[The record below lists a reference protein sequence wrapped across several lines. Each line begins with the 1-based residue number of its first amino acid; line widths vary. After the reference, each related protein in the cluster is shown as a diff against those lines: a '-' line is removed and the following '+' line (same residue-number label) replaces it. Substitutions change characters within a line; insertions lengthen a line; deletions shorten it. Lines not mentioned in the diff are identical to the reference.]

1 MVEIDTAVAARF
13 LTALTGD
20 SDFTFQTFCESGSS
34 GKALNRILHG
44 ALARHAVTLESLNL
58 KGAGAFVMVCRG
70 DLMGRKS
77 GNVIGAR
84 ALFVDLDGAPLEPV
98 MDSRLPPRIVVESS
112 PGKWHCY
119 WPVVDMPLARFT
131 EAQKALAIRFQG
143 DLKVCDLPRV
153 MRLPGFL
160 HHKGAPFQTR
170 LVTCEMAPL
179 TWRELVEAF
188 DLPDRMRLPDTI
200 PAGSRNTTL
209 FDLALSAARKGVP
222 EAEQLAKAHKVN
234 AQRCRPQLDAAEVGQ
249 IVTSAYS
256 RPVQGVASIPFSVL
270 DGEAYKSLDDAA
282 RTLLLLAY
290 RRADSFGDFT
300 LPHSELKAWFPRKDT
315 FHAIRKRVV
324 ASGLL
329 VVTQPAAK
337 AMPRRGRGPMPM
349 FYRIAIGAFAVAY
362 SKGPIGPFGAAPE
375 ALQAPGSEAL
385 PYAKPTDRPGGFKR
399 CAA

>member
-1 MVEIDTAVAARF
+1 MVEIDTAMAGQF
-13 LTALTGD
+13 LTALSGEV
-20 SDFTFQTFCESGSS
+20 DFTFQTFCESDGS
-34 GKALNRILHG
+34 GKALNRIVHG
-44 ALARHAVTLESLNL
+44 TLARHLVTLKALNL
-58 KGAGAFVMVCRG
+58 KGAGVFVMVNRG
-70 DLMGRKS
+70 DLTGRKAE
-77 GNVIGAR
+77 NVIGAR
-84 ALFVDLDGAPLEPV
+84 ALFVDLDGAPIRPV
-98 MDSRLPPRIVVESS
+98 LDSRLPPRIVVESS

-143 DLKVCDLPRV
+143 DTKVCDLPRV

-179 TWRELVEAF
+179 TWRELDEAF

-200 PAGSRNTTL
+200 PAGSRNNTL
-209 FDLALSAARKGVP
+209 YALARSAARKGVP
-222 EAEQLAKAHKVN
+222 EPEQLAKAHQVN
-234 AQRCRPQLDAAEVGQ
+234 ALQCEQPLDASEVTQ
-249 IVTSAYS
+249 IVSSAYS
-256 RPVQGVASIPFSVL
+256 RPVHGVASIPLAVL
-270 DGEAYKSLDDAA
+270 DGEPYKSLDDAA
-282 RTLLLLAY
+282 RTLLVLAY

-315 FHAIRKRVV
+315 FHAIRKRAV

-337 AMPRRGRGPMPM
+337 AMPRKGRGPRPG
-349 FYRIAIGAFAVAY
+349 FYRLAIGSFGVAY
-362 SKGPIGPFGAAPE
+362 SRHSIGALGVAPE

-385 PYAKPTDRPGGFKR
+385 PYDTPVHGPHQSER